1 MKNKKV
7 ELTVFQKII
16 SYILLGCLG
25 LFGIWLIKLL
35 ILEIFK

>member
-1 MKNKKV
+1 MINKKV
-7 ELTVFQKII
+7 KLTIFQKIV
-16 SYILLGCLG
+16 SYILLSCLG